1 MSLSRRN
8 FLKTSLGLGLGA
20 GAVGLGASL
29 LPMSAAHAALSSR
42 EMYVFGT
49 LVNLGVEGDAPV
61 AQRALDTIEQRFLHM
76 NHDWHAWKA
85 GELST
90 LNTALAEGRSMVVSA
105 ELADLLRGASVAAQ
119 ASGDLFNPAL
129 GKLIALWDF
138 QSDVQQRAAPPALGE
153 IEALRASA
161 PSMAD
166 LHFDARE
173 DGGSVVSSRNPQVR
187 IDLGGYAKGVAI
199 DWALDHLAAQ
209 GLQNA
214 VVNLGGNL
222 AIAGQRDGRPWHI
235 GVRHPQGEGVIAAI
249 DAQGREAIVTSGTYE
264 RYREWDGQRYPH
276 IIDPR
281 SGQPATHVVS
291 ATVIHADAAWAD
303 AAATALVVAGAQD
316 WPALA
321 ARMGIK
327 QAMVIDEHGGV
338 AMSAEIAP
346 RVRFVG
352 APPARVTVV

>member
-1 MSLSRRN
+1 MTMTRRN
-8 FLKTSLGLGLGA
+8 FLKLGVGAGLGIGLGA
-20 GAVGLGASL
+20 AL
-29 LPMSAAHAALSSR
+29 LPAALSPAHAALTSR

-49 LVNLGVEGDAPV
+49 LVNLGAEGSEPEV
-61 AQRALDTIEQRFLHM
+61 QQALDAIEQRFLQM
-76 NHDWHAWKA
+76 NRDWHAWKP
-85 GELST
+85 GELSA
-90 LNTALAEGRSMVVSA
+90 LNAALAEGRTLAVSA
-105 ELADLLRGASVAAQ
+105 ELEALLRGATQAAL

-138 QSDVQQRAAPPALGE
+138 HSDVQQRAVPPSADEVAALCQC
-153 IEALRASA
+153 A

-166 LHFDARE
+166 LRFEAHDQSYE
-173 DGGSVVSSRNPQVR
+173 ISSSNPNVR
-187 IDLGGYAKGVAI
+187 IDLGGYAKGVAL
-199 DWALDHLAAQ
+199 DWALDQLAAQ
-209 GLQNA
+209 GLENA

-235 GVRHPQGEGVIAAI
+235 GVRHPQGEGVIAALE
-249 DAQGREAIVTSGTYE
+249 AQGREAIVTSGTYE

-291 ATVIHADAAWAD
+291 ATVLHTDAAWAD

-316 WPALA
+316 WPQVAE
-321 ARMGIK
+321 RMGIE
-327 QAMVIDEHGGV
+327 QAMVIDAHGGV
-338 AMSAEIAP
+338 RMTTAIAP

-352 APPARVTVV
+352 AAPARVEIV